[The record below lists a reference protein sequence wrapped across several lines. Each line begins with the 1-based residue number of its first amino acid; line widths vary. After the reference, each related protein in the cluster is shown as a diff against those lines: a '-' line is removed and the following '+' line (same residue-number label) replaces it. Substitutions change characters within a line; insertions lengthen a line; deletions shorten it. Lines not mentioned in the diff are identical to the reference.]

1 MFASLVRCLGPSA
14 ARFKRADTSKGL
26 SAYQYM
32 VIVATTI
39 EPHLIRLQREC
50 RDDCLVVTEDVVNE
64 SWLMSNCI
72 EVYLSILN
80 VYKPD

>member
-1 MFASLVRCLGPSA
+1 
-14 ARFKRADTSKGL
+14 
-26 SAYQYM
+26 M